1 MYRRALRV
9 VWNYRRLKERR
20 FKMKKI
26 EYVVSDPQ
34 GIHARPCALL
44 AQCCVNFKSAV
55 TVKANENMAS
65 GQNVLELLNL
75 HARMKD
81 LLTIEIEGEDEEQA
95 YEAVQEVL
103 KKGFNEK
110 KAVEVL
116 KIAFFGTKDYD
127 RIFFSELIKDKGEGT
142 YNSDIKYFSSNLGP
156 ETANLANGYDAVC
169 VFVNDNVSRPVIEQL
184 HDFGIKLILLRCAGF
199 NNVDLQAAKEYGI
212 TVLRVPAYS
221 PYAVAEHA
229 MAILQEANRHLH
241 KAYNKVKDNNFALS
255 GLLGLDLHNKVAGI
269 VGTGKIGICM
279 ARICKGYGMTVLGW
293 DAYPNQALEDE
304 GLLTY
309 VSKEELFQKADL
321 ISLHAPL
328 FPSTYHIIN
337 EESIS
342 MMKNSVMLVNTAR
355 GGLVDTEA
363 LIAALKQGK
372 FHAVALDVY
381 EGEDNNVYTD
391 RSDKAITDDITA
403 RLLMFPQVVL
413 TSHQAFFT
421 REAMQAIAVV
431 TMENARNF
439 NEGNDYGDAEV
450 KA

>member
-1 MYRRALRV
+1 MKEIIHV
-9 VWNYRRLKERR
+9 VTN
-20 FKMKKI
+20 
-26 EYVVSDPQ
+26 PQ

-44 AQCCVNFKSAV
+44 AQSCVNFSSIV
-55 TVKANENMAS
+55 TVKANGKSAD
-65 GQNVLELLNL
+65 GRNVLELLKL
-75 HARMKD
+75 GAKEGD
-81 LLTIEIEGEDEEQA
+81 TLTIEISGSDEERA
-95 YEAVQEVL
+95 SEALNAVINSEFGGKKEV
-103 KKGFNEK
+103 K
-110 KAVEVL
+110 VL
-116 KIAFFGTKDYD
+116 KIAFFGVKDYD
-127 RIFFSELIKDKGEGT
+127 RTFFSELVRDKGEGT
-142 YNSDIKYFSSNLGP
+142 YNSEIKYFNSNLGP
-156 ETANLANGYDAVC
+156 ETASLANGFDAVC
-169 VFVNDNVSRPVIEQL
+169 VFVNDDVSQPVVEQL
-184 HDFGIKLILLRCAGF
+184 HQEGVRLILLRCAGF
-199 NNVDLQAAKEYGI
+199 NNVDLAAARDCGM

-269 VGTGKIGICM
+269 VGTGKIGVCM

-293 DAYPNQALEDE
+293 DAYPNKALEEE

-309 VSKEELFQKADL
+309 VEKDDLFKQADL

-328 FPSTYHIIN
+328 FPSTHHIIN
-337 EESIS
+337 DQSIAL
-342 MMKNSVMLVNTAR
+342 MKDRVMLVNTAR
-355 GGLVDTEA
+355 GGLIDTEA
-363 LIAALKQGK
+363 LIRALKNGK

-391 RSDKAITDDITA
+391 RSDNAITDDITA
-403 RLLMFPQVVL
+403 RLMMFPQVVL

-421 REAMQAIAVV
+421 REALQAIAVV

-439 NEGNDYGDAEV
+439 NENHDYGDAEV

>member
-1 MYRRALRV
+1 M
-9 VWNYRRLKERR
+9 KEI
-20 FKMKKI
+20 K
-26 EYVVSDPQ
+26 YVVSNPN
-34 GIHARPCALL
+34 GVHARPCALL
-44 AQCCVNFKSAV
+44 AQCCTAFKSQI
-55 TVKANENMAS
+55 TVSVEEQTAS
-65 GQNVLELLNL
+65 AQNVLELMAL
-75 HARMKD
+75 HAKKGDTLEIR
-81 LLTIEIEGEDEEQA
+81 IEGSDEEQA
-95 YEAVQEVL
+95 FEAVSQVL
-103 KKGFNEK
+103 EHSFNEK
-110 KAVEVL
+110 RTAEIL

-127 RIFFSELIKDKGEGT
+127 RIFFSELSRDKGEGT
-142 YNSDIKYFSSNLGP
+142 YNCEIKYFTSNLGP
-156 ETANLANGYDAVC
+156 ETAGMSKGYDAVC

-184 HDFGIKLILLRCAGF
+184 HGNGIRLILLRCAGF
-199 NNVDLQAAKEYGI
+199 NNVDLEAAKEYGI

-229 MAILQEANRHLH
+229 MAIVQEANRRLH
-241 KAYNKVKDNNFALS
+241 KAYNKVRDNNFALS
-255 GLLGLDLHNKVAGI
+255 GLLGIDLHNKVAGI

-293 DAYPNQALEDE
+293 DAYPNKALEEE

-309 VSKEELFQKADL
+309 VDKEELFRRADL

-328 FPSTYHIIN
+328 FPSTYHIVN
-337 EESIS
+337 EASIA
-342 MMKNSVMLVNTAR
+342 MMKNTVMLVNTAR
-355 GGLVDTEA
+355 GALVDAEA
-363 LIAALKQGK
+363 LISALKQGK

-391 RSDKAITDDITA
+391 RSDQAIEADITA
-403 RLLMFPQVVL
+403 RLLMFPQVVM

>member
-1 MYRRALRV
+1 MKEIVFV
-9 VWNYRRLKERR
+9 VTNPRG
-20 FKMKKI
+20 
-26 EYVVSDPQ
+26 V
-34 GIHARPCALL
+34 HARPCALL
-44 AQCCVNFKSAV
+44 AQSCVAYSSIV
-55 TVKANENMAS
+55 TVNANGKTAD
-65 GQNVLELLNL
+65 GRNVLELLEL
-75 HARMKD
+75 AVKKGD
-81 LLTIEIEGEDEEQA
+81 TLTIQITGQDEEQA
-95 YEAVQEVL
+95 KEALEEVL
-103 KKGFNEK
+103 KGEFNEK
-110 KAVEVL
+110 KEVNLL

-127 RIFFSELIKDKGEGT
+127 RTFFSELVRDKGEGT
-142 YNSDIKYFSSNLGP
+142 YNSDIRYFSSNMGP
-156 ETANLANGYDAVC
+156 ETVNLAEGFDAVC
-169 VFVNDNVSRPVIEQL
+169 VFVNDNVSRPVVEKL
-184 HDFGIKLILLRCAGF
+184 HKYGVRLILLRCAGF
-199 NNVDLQAAKEYGI
+199 NNVDLEAARDCGI

-241 KAYNKVKDNNFALS
+241 KAYNKVKENNFALS

-269 VGTGKIGICM
+269 VGTGKIGVCM

-293 DAYPNQALEDE
+293 DAYPNHELQEE

-309 VSKEELFQKADL
+309 VEKEELFERADL

-328 FPSTYHIIN
+328 FPSTRHIIN
-337 EESIS
+337 EKSIAR
-342 MMKNSVMLVNTAR
+342 MKDMVMLVNTAR
-355 GGLVDTEA
+355 GGLIDTEA
-363 LIAALKQGK
+363 LINALKKGK

-381 EGEDNNVYTD
+381 EGEDDNVYTD

-421 REAMQAIAVV
+421 REALQAIAVV

-439 NEGNDYGDAEV
+439 NEGNDYGNAEI

>member
-1 MYRRALRV
+1 
-9 VWNYRRLKERR
+9 
-20 FKMKKI
+20 MKKI
-26 EYVVSDPQ
+26 TYVVSNQ
-34 GIHARPCALL
+34 LGIHARPCALL
-44 AQCCVNFKSAV
+44 AQCCVNFKSSILV
-55 TVKANENMAS
+55 SANQKTAS
-65 GQNVLELLNL
+65 GENVLELLAL
-75 HARMKD
+75 RAQKGD
-81 LLTIEIEGEDEEQA
+81 VLTIEIEGEDEDQAFTAIEQ
-95 YEAVQEVL
+95 VL
-103 KKGFNEK
+103 EKEFNKKQT
-110 KAVEVL
+110 APVL

-127 RIFFSELIKDKGEGT
+127 RIFFSELTKDKGEGT
-142 YNSDIKYFSSNLGP
+142 YNSDIRYFSSNLNP

-184 HDFGIKLILLRCAGF
+184 HDHGVRLILLRCAGF
-199 NNVDLQAAKEYGI
+199 NNVDLNAAKEYGL

-269 VGTGKIGICM
+269 IGTGKIGVCM

-293 DAYPNQALEDE
+293 DAYPNQALVEE

-309 VSKEELFQKADL
+309 VEKEELFQKADL

-328 FPSTYHIIN
+328 FPSTHHIIN
-337 EESIS
+337 KESIDL
-342 MMKNSVMLVNTAR
+342 MKDSVMLVNTAR
-355 GGLVDTEA
+355 GELIDTEA

-391 RSDKAITDDITA
+391 RSDKAITNDITA

-439 NEGNDYGDAEV
+439 NEGNELGDAVV
-450 KA
+450 KI

>member
-1 MYRRALRV
+1 M
-9 VWNYRRLKERR
+9 KE
-20 FKMKKI
+20 I
-26 EYVVSDPQ
+26 TYVVSNQ
-34 GIHARPCALL
+34 LGIHARPCALL
-44 AQCCVNFKSAV
+44 AQCCVNFKSSIAV
-55 TVKANENMAS
+55 SANGKTAS
-65 GQNVLELLNL
+65 GGNVLELLSL
-75 HARMKD
+75 QARKD
-81 LLTIEIEGEDEEQA
+81 DVLTIRIEGEDEEKA
-95 YEAVQEVL
+95 YAAINLVL
-103 KKGFNEK
+103 EKEFNEK
-110 KAVEVL
+110 RTAPIL

-127 RIFFSELIKDKGEGT
+127 RIFFSELTKVKGEGT
-142 YNSDIKYFSSNLGP
+142 YNSDIKYFSSNLNP
-156 ETANLANGYDAVC
+156 ETANLSKGYDAVC

-184 HDFGIKLILLRCAGF
+184 HDNGVRLILLRCAGF

-269 VGTGKIGICM
+269 IGTGKIGVCM

-293 DAYPNQALEDE
+293 DAYPNQALVDE

-309 VSKEELFQKADL
+309 VEKEDLFQKADL

-328 FPSTYHIIN
+328 FPSTHHIIDEN
-337 EESIS
+337 SIAL
-342 MMKNSVMLVNTAR
+342 MKESVMLVNTAR
-355 GGLVDTEA
+355 GELIDTEA
-363 LIAALKQGK
+363 LIAALKRGK

-391 RSDKAITDDITA
+391 RSDKAITNDITA

-439 NEGNDYGDAEV
+439 NEGNDLGNAAV
-450 KA
+450 NI